1 MKKSKEGKKHVLLFM
16 DASHFVLGCDFIG
29 SVYCKVRKFAR
40 SFSGRK
46 RYNVLGALDYATK
59 KVITVTNE
67 TYINADSVCEL
78 FQKIRS
84 AYRGKIIHIVLDN
97 ARYQK
102 CKSVSKSAEDLHI
115 NLHYLPSYSPNL
127 NVIERLWRFVKTELR
142 RTAWIDYKSFKEN
155 IDLIID
161 STAKENKSRMDS
173 LIGEKVQLY
182 DDYVMLNEN
191 TFVTSSMTAVEQAA

>member
-1 MKKSKEGKKHVLLFM
+1 MSKANIESEKTKNAIWIDKDINSKQFDSIVKELEFVLL
-16 DASHFVLGCDFIG
+16 
-29 SVYCKVRKFAR
+29 
-40 SFSGRK
+40 
-46 RYNVLGALDYATK
+46 N
-59 KVITVTNE
+59 
-67 TYINADSVCEL
+67 
-78 FQKIRS
+78 FQI
-84 AYRGKIIHIVLDN
+84 Y
-97 ARYQK
+97 K